1 MWLFYFFS
9 LFIYL
14 FPGVCMFYSLFI
26 TARVVVLAA
35 FIMSTTSV
43 SAFALSNANEKAK
56 TEALSPT
63 LSPVNDGPYVFVN
76 EQQQL
81 ESHWL
86 CQGEVV
92 NQLTKSIRFPQVI
105 TACGMPALVHDFS
118 SIENKILEFSGDY
131 PVAALSDF
139 HGKYD
144 LMIELLTNNNI
155 IDEDKNW
162 AFGKGH
168 FVITGDIFDRG
179 DKVTEILWFLYD
191 LEQQAQKAGGDIHLT
206 LGNHEVMVLNG
217 DLRYL
222 HPKYIETAK
231 QLNKPFEKLF
241 TKDNIIGNWL
251 RSKPVLVKVNNMLF
265 AHGGFHPSLAIE
277 KRSIV
282 EINSVFKG
290 SLIKSE
296 LDKPREGW
304 AKYLHKTN
312 GPIWYRGYFAADRG
326 KDNGATSAEIDLLLK
341 HFDVKHLIVGHTSQ
355 KQIET
360 RYQGRVI
367 AIDSSIKRGSYGEIL
382 FIENGKKWRGSLSG
396 KVLPLYH
403 Q

>member
-1 MWLFYFFS
+1 
-9 LFIYL
+9 
-14 FPGVCMFYSLFI
+14 MFYSLSI
-26 TARVVVLAA
+26 TARVVLTA
-35 FIMSTTSV
+35 FIISVTSV
-43 SAFALSNANEKAK
+43 STFALSNANEKAK
-56 TEALSPT
+56 ADALAPVSEPE
-63 LSPVNDGPYVFVN
+63 LPPVNDGPYIFVN
-76 EQQQL
+76 DQQQL
-81 ESHWL
+81 ESSWL
-86 CQGEVV
+86 CQGELVSQTLSVSTFPKVV
-92 NQLTKSIRFPQVI
+92 S
-105 TACGMPALVHDFS
+105 ACNMPASVHAFS
-118 SIENKILEFSGDY
+118 SIENKVLEFSGDY

-155 IDEDKNW
+155 IDENKKW
-162 AFGKGH
+162 AFGNGH

-191 LEQQAQKAGGDIHLT
+191 LEQQAKKAGGDIHLT

-231 QLNKPFEKLF
+231 KLDIPFEKLF
-241 TKDNIIGNWL
+241 TKDSIIGNWL
-251 RSKPVLVKVNNMLF
+251 RSKPVLVKVNDMLF

-282 EINSVFKG
+282 EINSVFKD
-290 SLIKSE
+290 SLVKSE

-326 KDNGATSAEIDLLLK
+326 KASRAKDKGATSTEIDLLLK

>member
-1 MWLFYFFS
+1 MFS
-9 LFIYL
+9 SSFIPL
-14 FPGVCMFYSLFI
+14 R
-26 TARVVVLAA
+26 TVLLLTLLL
-35 FIMSTTSV
+35 TTSE
-43 SAFALSNANEKAK
+43 SSFAFSNVDEKEKTDSLLSI
-56 TEALSPT
+56 LP
-63 LSPVNDGPYVFVN
+63 LVNDGPYIFVN
-76 EQQQL
+76 NEKNL
-81 ESHWL
+81 ESQWL
-86 CQGEVV
+86 CKGELVSQTV
-92 NQLTKSIRFPQVI
+92 SIITFPKVMS
-105 TACGMPALVHDFS
+105 ACNMPATVHALS
-118 SIENKILEFSGDY
+118 SIENKILEFSGDF

-144 LMIELLTNNNI
+144 LMIELLTNNKI
-155 IDEDKNW
+155 IDENKNW

-231 QLNKPFEKLF
+231 TLGKPFEKLF
-241 TKDNIIGNWL
+241 TKDSIIGNWL

-265 AHGGFHPSLAIE
+265 AHGGFHPSLAAE
-277 KRSIV
+277 QRSII
-282 EINSVFKG
+282 EINRAFKD
-290 SLIKSE
+290 SLVKSE
-296 LDKPREGW
+296 LDNPREGW
-304 AKYLHKTN
+304 ANFLHKTN
-312 GPIWYRGYFAADRG
+312 GPIWYRGYFATERG
-326 KDNGATSAEIDLLLK
+326 KDDGATSTEIDLLLK

-382 FIENGKKWRGSLSG
+382 FIEKGKKWRGSLSG
-396 KVLPLYH
+396 KILPLFH

>member
-1 MWLFYFFS
+1 MQY
-9 LFIYL
+9 
-14 FPGVCMFYSLFI
+14 
-26 TARVVVLAA
+26 A
-35 FIMSTTSV
+35 FTSTDV
-43 SAFALSNANEKAK
+43 SANTKAPK
-56 TEALSPT
+56 ERLFS
-63 LSPVNDGPYVFVN
+63 DGPYIFVDDN
-76 EQQQL
+76 NL
-81 ESHWL
+81 NAHWL
-86 CQGEVV
+86 CQGEAF
-92 NQLTKSIRFPQVI
+92 NQTMSLTNEQKNKLGEEPVSMS
-105 TACGMPALVHDFS
+105 ACDLPANVHGLS
-118 SIENKILEFSGDY
+118 SIENKVLEFEGDF

-155 IDEDKNW
+155 IDENKNW

-191 LEQQAQKAGGDIHLT
+191 LEQQAKKSGGEIHLT

-231 QLNKPFEKLF
+231 KLNKPFEKLF
-241 TKDNIIGNWL
+241 TPDSVIGNWL
-251 RSKPVLVKVNNMLF
+251 RSKPVLVKVNNVLF
-265 AHGGFHPSLAIE
+265 AHGGFHPDLAKQ
-277 KRSIV
+277 KRTLV
-282 EINSVFKG
+282 DINRVFKDN
-290 SLIKSE
+290 LVESE
-296 LDKPREGW
+296 LIKPREGW

-312 GPIWYRGYFAADRG
+312 GPIWYRGYFASDASKGSKWR
-326 KDNGATSAEIDLLLK
+326 DNGASSAEIDLLLK
-341 HFDVKHLIVGHTSQ
+341 HFDVKHLVVGHTSQ

-367 AIDSSIKRGSYGEIL
+367 AIDSSIKRGEYGEIL
-382 FIENGKKWRGSLSG
+382 FIENGKKWRGSLTG
-396 KVLPLYH
+396 EVLPLYH

>member
-1 MWLFYFFS
+1 MFSNLLFS
-9 LFIYL
+9 MRTALLFTL
-14 FPGVCMFYSLFI
+14 L
-26 TARVVVLAA
+26 TL
-35 FIMSTTSV
+35 SV
-43 SAFALSNANEKAK
+43 STFALSFSANASDEEAK
-56 TEALSPT
+56 VEPLP
-63 LSPVNDGPYVFVN
+63 PVNDGPYVFVN
-76 EQQQL
+76 KEQQL

-86 CQGEVV
+86 CQGEVESQTITV
-92 NQLTKSIRFPQVI
+92 SSFPKAI
-105 TACGMPALVHDFS
+105 SACNMPATVHGLTS
-118 SIENKILEFSGDY
+118 RENKVLEFSGDY

-139 HGKYD
+139 HGQYD

-155 IDEDKNW
+155 IDADKNW

-231 QLNKPFEKLF
+231 QLGMPFEKLF
-241 TKDNIIGNWL
+241 TKDSILGNWL

-265 AHGGFHPSLAIE
+265 AHGGFHPSLAVE
-277 KRSIV
+277 KRSII
-282 EINSVFKG
+282 EINTVFKN
-290 SLIKSE
+290 SLVKSE

-304 AKYLHKTN
+304 AKFLHKTN
-312 GPIWYRGYFAADRG
+312 GPIWYRGYFGSDYPEGSKKR
-326 KDNGATSAEIDLLLK
+326 DNGATSTEIDLLLK

>member
-1 MWLFYFFS
+1 MFSYFF
-9 LFIYL
+9 
-14 FPGVCMFYSLFI
+14 I
-26 TARVVVLAA
+26 TVRSVALTSIILLASSA
-35 FIMSTTSV
+35 
-43 SAFALSNANEKAK
+43 SAFALPLSTNVSDEKAK
-56 TEALSPT
+56 VDEFLPQLVPVLA
-63 LSPVNDGPYVFVN
+63 PVNDGPYVFVN

-81 ESHWL
+81 ESYWL
-86 CQGEVV
+86 CQGEV
-92 NQLTKSIRFPQVI
+92 LTQTTTAVSFPTTI
-105 TACGMPALVHDFS
+105 SACNMSAAVHALS
-118 SIENKILEFSGDY
+118 SVENKILEFSGDY

-155 IDEDKNW
+155 IDENKNW

-206 LGNHEVMVLNG
+206 LGNHEVMILNG

-222 HPKYIETAK
+222 HPKYIESANK
-231 QLNKPFEKLF
+231 LNKPFEQLF
-241 TKDNIIGNWL
+241 SPNSIIGNWL

-265 AHGGFHPSLAIE
+265 AHGGFHPSLATE
-277 KRSIV
+277 KRTLV
-282 EINSVFKG
+282 EINTVFKD
-290 SLIKSE
+290 SLIKAE
-296 LDKPREGW
+296 LDKPRAGW
-304 AKYLHKTN
+304 AKFLHKTN
-312 GPIWYRGYFAADRG
+312 GIIWYRGYFANDYPEG
-326 KDNGATSAEIDLLLK
+326 SKKSDKGATSAEIDLLLK
-341 HFDVKHLIVGHTSQ
+341 HFDVEHLIVGHTSQ

-367 AIDSSIKRGSYGEIL
+367 AIDSSIKRGNYGEIL